1 MSEGIQRYLTVAE
14 REKLGRLVL
23 QSRYVV
29 EGTLAGRHRS
39 PVKGASSEFAEHRS
53 YIAGDDPK
61 HIDWKVV
68 GRTERY
74 FVRQY
79 QDETILRTYLVID
92 RSRSMAF
99 GGGDITKYEY
109 ACRLAAALG
118 YVVIRV
124 RDAVGLFLYAE
135 KMDVVMPPRNSLVHL
150 NNLLKQVGMHE
161 PSSKTRTAETLHR
174 IADSIHRRAMVIL
187 FSDLFDD
194 EEGVT
199 RALAHFRKKGHDVIL
214 FHIVDPRELDLNFPK
229 GGRFVDMETGEVV
242 VTDPRGLAEEYKRV
256 FGEFLDGYRRR
267 CMELNVDYRLVRTD
281 HDMGDLARAYLQ
293 ERRRLSR

>member
-1 MSEGIQRYLTVAE
+1 
-14 REKLGRLVL
+14 L